1 VPIRA
6 EVRTLKDAAPS
17 NFSSTPLPE
26 RNRGNSYRES
36 GLFCQQFNFFN
47 FFDSFFSLRQP
58 SNPHLLAHGASY
70 VPTLCE
76 IKRQTESNRGNQVD
90 YDCPTNKLDLY
101 GRFLKRVRRN
111 LPRSRLPIDCGSTRK
126 AIRSR
131 RGSFMARAAAMNLL
145 SRFTRSTPRP
155 VGGGVRWY
163 EFRIGKS
170 RSITLYQQG
179 PIPPSRAASA
189 GG

>member
-1 VPIRA
+1 MRFACWRKDKSVPVRA

-90 YDCPTNKLDLY
+90 YDCPLGGEEMKLKF
-101 GRFLKRVRRN
+101 RQEE
-111 LPRSRLPIDCGSTRK
+111 LPDPLAGACGVC
-126 AIRSR
+126 
-131 RGSFMARAAAMNLL
+131 AA
-145 SRFTRSTPRP
+145 
-155 VGGGVRWY
+155 G
-163 EFRIGKS
+163 
-170 RSITLYQQG
+170 
-179 PIPPSRAASA
+179 
-189 GG
+189 

>member
-1 VPIRA
+1 MRFPIGERIKCQSG
-6 EVRTLKDAAPS
+6 RKSGTLKDVASS

-101 GRFLKRVRRN
+101 GRFLERVRRN
-111 LPRSRLPIDCGSTRK
+111 LPRSSRLPLPRCSIGLGRTPPQR
-126 AIRSR
+126 
-131 RGSFMARAAAMNLL
+131 AR
-145 SRFTRSTPRP
+145 
-155 VGGGVRWY
+155 
-163 EFRIGKS
+163 
-170 RSITLYQQG
+170 
-179 PIPPSRAASA
+179 
-189 GG
+189 